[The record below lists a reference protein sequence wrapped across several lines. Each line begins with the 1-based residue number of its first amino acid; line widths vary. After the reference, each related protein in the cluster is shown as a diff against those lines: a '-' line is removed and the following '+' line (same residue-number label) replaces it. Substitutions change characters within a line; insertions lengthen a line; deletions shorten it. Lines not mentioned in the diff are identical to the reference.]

1 MPGRRDP
8 ERPLE
13 PPKSAPV
20 HCPIC
25 GAENPEKLIS
35 LPGKGVLGCDI
46 CLCIYEA
53 WEYFEEET

>member
-1 MPGRRDP
+1 MRRNTP
-8 ERPLE
+8 ERPQE
-13 PPKSAPV
+13 PREDRV
-20 HCPIC
+20 VCCPIC